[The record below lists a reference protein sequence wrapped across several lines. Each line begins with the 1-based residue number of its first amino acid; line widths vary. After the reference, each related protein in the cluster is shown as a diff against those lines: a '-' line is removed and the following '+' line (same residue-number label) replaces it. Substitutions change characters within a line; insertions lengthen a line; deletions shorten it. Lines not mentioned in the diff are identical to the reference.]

1 MKLQKKINKIRTRR
15 ANRVR
20 RKIKSETQRP
30 RLSVFRSHRYIYA
43 QLIDDASGKT
53 IASVSSRGM
62 KSKKKTEL
70 AREVGRT
77 IAEAAE
83 KLGVQNAV
91 FDRGKY
97 LYHGRVRAFAEGARE
112 SGLKI

>member
-1 MKLQKKINKIRTRR
+1 
-15 ANRVR
+15 
-20 RKIKSETQRP
+20 
-30 RLSVFRSHRYIYA
+30 
-43 QLIDDASGKT
+43 
-53 IASVSSRGM
+53 M

-77 IAEAAE
+77 IAEAAK